1 MGRYP
6 KPLPEADADSRPFWE
21 GCRAHRLML
30 QRCADCGA
38 FRFPPSRHCAHCR
51 STRAAW
57 LPATGDGRVFSWIV
71 VVHPV
76 PGDIYAAE
84 VPYVVALVE
93 LAEGVRMATN
103 IVGCDPHAIEARMPV
118 EVVFDDVTAEITL
131 PRFRPVARAR
141 R

>member
-1 MGRYP
+1 MGSYD
-6 KPLPEADADSRPFWE
+6 KPLPEADPDSQPFWE

-38 FRFPPSRHCAHCR
+38 FRFPASRHCPHCR
-51 STRAAW
+51 STRAEW
-57 LPATGDGRVFSWIV
+57 LPAKGEGSVFSWIV

-76 PGDIYAAE
+76 PGDVYAAE

-103 IVGCDPHAIEARMPV
+103 IVGCDPHGIEARMPV
-118 EVVFDDVTAEITL
+118 EVVFDDVTPEITL
-131 PRFRPVARAR
+131 PRFRPAAGAR